1 MKIIKFKIKLLF
13 FLIISLN
20 SLSEEIQIESSNM
33 NIIDNGN
40 TVLADNAE
48 ITIPSENI
56 FIKSNNLEYDK
67 NKKKNRIYKSSTV

>member
-1 MKIIKFKIKLLF
+1 MKIIKFKIILLF

-40 TVLADNAE
+40 TVLADNAT

-67 NKKKNRIYKSSTV
+67 NKKI